1 MFIFDPR
8 TTPARP
14 NLAAAHL
21 AGKVNATRF
30 VEGRAMHVAV
40 ELTDLHRAPDPDA
53 PVDTQILFGENLVL
67 YDMQDGWGWV
77 QLAGDDYVGYVAMS
91 ALAEGEAY
99 ATHRV
104 TANRTFIYP
113 RPDIKAPVLAAL
125 PLGAEVEV
133 IGADG
138 NFARLASGGF
148 VIALHLMR
156 ADETADDFVA
166 IAEGFH
172 GTPYL
177 WGGKSGLGIDCSGL
191 VQIALGQIGI
201 AAPRDTDLQQAALGV
216 SVPIKAAEDGL
227 QRGDLIYWKGHVG
240 IMRDAET
247 LLHANAHH
255 MLVASEPLSVPRARI
270 LSKGAGDIAAI
281 KRLPYEPLSF

>member
-8 TTPARP
+8 ITPARP

-21 AGKVNATRF
+21 AGKVNATQF

-40 ELTDLHRAPDPDA
+40 ELTDLHRAPDHDA
-53 PVDTQILFGENLVL
+53 PVDTQVLFGENLML

-77 QLAGDDYVGYVAMS
+77 QLACDDYVGYVAMS
-91 ALAEGEAY
+91 ALAEGEAQ

-104 TANRTFIYP
+104 TAKRTFIYP

-125 PLGAEVEV
+125 PLGAKVEV
-133 IGADG
+133 SGADG

-166 IAEGFH
+166 IAEGFL
-172 GTPYL
+172 GSPYL
-177 WGGKSGLGIDCSGL
+177 WGGKSCLGLDCSGL
-191 VQIALGQIGI
+191 VQITLRQIGV
-201 AAPRDTDLQQAALGV
+201 AAPRDTDLQQAALGTA
-216 SVPIKAAEDGL
+216 VPLKAVDRGL

-270 LSKGAGDIAAI
+270 LSKGTGDITAI
-281 KRLPYEPLSF
+281 KRLAEEHLSF